1 MSVLLK
7 SGIPIQQTREVV
19 IRCLIN
25 HLGEDASAL
34 FKDFEDAADGS
45 ASVQE
50 ELAEEQLPVRVRAAL
65 ANSDTTDFRAL
76 VREADRFFA
85 AGRERCTAV
94 LAHTTVDLE
103 MTDTISV
110 AAATRRQPQ
119 QSAGLCYF
127 HALLSEAN
135 SRNLQWAYA
144 NGTNMEEKI
153 DGMELMFEDWHA
165 IRMLF
170 QIHYKV
176 KSAKDHGTLCANMTK
191 LRQSNYKLPKRTDK
205 EAGKGKHDTRGAKQK
220 QADKEMTDSDSESSS
235 TSCPIDATNLAAQ
248 ITRQVATMMEEK
260 MLAFSQKLDVI
271 TSKFEQNSERITEA
285 ENRISRAEDIIVE
298 LETKLSDAEGKI
310 DALTHRVDDQE
321 ARSRRDNIRIFG
333 VKEGT
338 EGIDALSFFETWLPK
353 VLNLETKKG
362 RIRLDRMQFPAT
374 LRFSINK
381 KEYSFNTA
389 DEARRVVETITLVP

>member
-1 MSVLLK
+1 MS
-7 SGIPIQQTREVV
+7 S
-19 IRCLIN
+19 
-25 HLGEDASAL
+25 
-34 FKDFEDAADGS
+34 
-45 ASVQE
+45 
-50 ELAEEQLPVRVRAAL
+50 
-65 ANSDTTDFRAL
+65 
-76 VREADRFFA
+76 
-85 AGRERCTAV
+85 
-94 LAHTTVDLE
+94 
-103 MTDTISV
+103 
-110 AAATRRQPQ
+110 
-119 QSAGLCYF
+119 
-127 HALLSEAN
+127 
-135 SRNLQWAYA
+135 
-144 NGTNMEEKI
+144 
-153 DGMELMFEDWHA
+153 
-165 IRMLF
+165 
-170 QIHYKV
+170 
-176 KSAKDHGTLCANMTK
+176 
-191 LRQSNYKLPKRTDK
+191 
-205 EAGKGKHDTRGAKQK
+205 AGKGKHDTRRGAKKK
-220 QADKEMTDSDSESSS
+220 QADKEITDSDSESST
-235 TSCPIDATNLAAQ
+235 TSSPIDATNLATQ

-285 ENRISRAEDIIVE
+285 ENRISRTEDIIVE

-362 RIRLDRMQFPAT
+362 RIRLDRCHRGLGRPKADSPRVVIIKLHNPSDKMKILTSYSKTKSLELDGAKISIRQDIPPSVVQQRRSFNIVCQQLIEKNIRFRMQFPAT